1 MCKKSVEVYAKLLKD
16 RSLID
21 AIPQISQNIQ
31 INGLSSD
38 SRRCGKGYLFF
49 CKGENFLSSYA
60 KQAEDI
66 GACMFIYDQNS
77 EQAVKQ
83 AALSKKS
90 VQIKTYDIMKA
101 MSVISEHFYGK
112 PMEKLV
118 TVAVTGTKGKTTAV
132 CYINSVLNKHTN
144 GKSAILNDMLK
155 EDAPRLTTPE
165 PIDLHQ
171 AAARALSLG
180 YTHLICEISSQ
191 SLKLQRTYGITF
203 DIAAFLNL
211 GNDHISP
218 KEHKSTEDYFLCKAM
233 LFKSCKTAIVNTGD
247 EFGRRLLSMLDED
260 IQKITFSLSDKNA
273 DYYAGAIRNE
283 SGGCDFKV
291 YEKKNKSS
299 FPIVTPT
306 IGSFNALNALSAA
319 AVCRTVCASEK
330 SVFLGILSSHA
341 VGRGEL
347 IESQDGK
354 VTVIVDYAHNEM
366 SFDAIFQA
374 AKKYK
379 KDSSVTA
386 IFGCPGD
393 KAHCRRKSM
402 VHVCSQY
409 ADKAIICDDDSG
421 KEGYGCI
428 SREIRQLF
436 LCETSASDSRLKFSS
451 VSFIESRKDSIE
463 HALNLAYERAEKTVI
478 LFLGKGNETQN
489 RTEKGDAACT
499 SDIELAREAMNLY
512 DSRVDVK
519 RTFKGL
525 RRLAKKS
532 ILALIEPD
540 YAIESSFCSSL
551 CYLFR
556 KGISVCAM
564 CSKKSADRIKLA
576 CFNEGISAVI
586 KPENEI
592 TQNFSSEIAAN
603 GRIGILTMVA
613 CTQSNEA
620 TFEKLTKLVKFS
632 EIVYLYKKTGIISKE
647 ELNIKSLSFRR
658 AKIISG
664 YKSGKGFNLA
674 LRALSVGIP
683 EIALID
689 GRQER
694 ALAYAASGN
703 GYIGTV
709 IKQGKGRRA

>member
-1 MCKKSVEVYAKLLKD
+1 MYKKSVKSYLWLLKEHL
-16 RSLID
+16 LID
-21 AIPQISQNIQ
+21 SIPEISQDSEIK
-31 INGLSSD
+31 GLSSD
-38 SRRCGKGYLFF
+38 SRRCGEGYVFF
-49 CKGENFLSSYA
+49 CKGEIFLSSYA
-60 KQAEDI
+60 KQAENI
-66 GACMFIYDQNS
+66 GVSMFIYDQQS
-77 EQAVKQ
+77 EQAVRQ
-83 AALSKKS
+83 AGLSKKC
-90 VQIKTYDIMKA
+90 VQIKTSDIMKSMA
-101 MSVISEHFYGK
+101 VIAAHFYEK

-132 CYINSVLNKHTN
+132 CYINSVLNKHTD
-144 GKSAILNDMLK
+144 GKSAILNDMLE

-165 PIDLHQ
+165 PIELHQ
-171 AAARALSLG
+171 AAAKAFRLG

-191 SLKLQRTYGITF
+191 ALKLQRTYGITF

-218 KEHKSTEDYFLCKAM
+218 KEHSCAEEYFLCKSL
-233 LFKSCKTAIVNTGD
+233 LFKSCKTAVINVGD
-247 EFGRRLLSMLDED
+247 EFGRRLPFMLDKD
-260 IQKITFSLSDKNA
+260 VKKITFALSDKNA
-273 DYYAGAIRNE
+273 DYYTGIIKNE
-283 SGGCDFKV
+283 SGGCDFNV
-291 YEKKNKSS
+291 YEKEIKSS
-299 FPIVTPT
+299 FPIVTST
-306 IGSFNALNALSAA
+306 IGSFNALNALCATAICKSLG
-319 AVCRTVCASEK
+319 ASEK
-330 SVFLGILSSHA
+330 SVFLGILCSHA
-341 VGRGEL
+341 AGRGEI
-347 IESQDGK
+347 IESQDGR
-354 VTVIVDYAHNEM
+354 VAIIVDYAHNEM
-366 SFDAIFQA
+366 SFEAIFQA

-379 KDSSVTA
+379 KDASITA

-421 KEGYGCI
+421 NEGYGCI
-428 SREIRQLF
+428 SKEIRQLF

-451 VSFIESRKDSIE
+451 VSFIESRRSSIE
-463 HALNLAYERAEKTVI
+463 HALSLAYESAPKTLI

-512 DSRVDVK
+512 DSRIDVK

-551 CYLFR
+551 CYLLR

-603 GRIGILTMVA
+603 GRIGILTLVA

-632 EIVYLYKKTGIISKE
+632 EIVYLYKKTGIISEK

-658 AKIISG
+658 AKIISR
-664 YKSGKGFNLA
+664 YSSEKRFDFA
-674 LRALSVGIP
+674 LRALLVGIP

-689 GRQER
+689 GRQEC